1 MTTSAS
7 PFRSSGSTS
16 PSPNGDAI
24 NGFVGLKVP
33 NYLVRLGERMRE
45 GGMKAEPRL
54 MRSNCGVATEEFV
67 ARYPAM
73 LLLNGPA
80 AGVIAGAH
88 IGNACGRPNLITF
101 DMGGTSADI
110 GSVTPRG
117 TTEATVRDTFIAGY
131 PVLIPMIDVH
141 SVGAGSGSMAYVDP
155 PPGGG
160 GFGRA
165 QRRGAPWARLLRA
178 CRHRRDSHRRQLRA
192 RPAAR

>member
-1 MTTSAS
+1 
-7 PFRSSGSTS
+7 
-16 PSPNGDAI
+16 
-24 NGFVGLKVP
+24 VGLKVP

-88 IGNACGRPNLITF
+88 TGNACGRPNLITF

-178 CRHRRDSHRRQLRA
+178 CRHRGDSHRRQLRA